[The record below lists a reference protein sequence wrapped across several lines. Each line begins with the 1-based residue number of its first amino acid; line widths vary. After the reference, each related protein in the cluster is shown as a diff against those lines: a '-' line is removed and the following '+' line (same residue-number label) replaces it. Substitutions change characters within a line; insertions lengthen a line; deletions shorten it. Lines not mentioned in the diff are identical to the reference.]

1 MTMQTHLTGSVM
13 ALVLALTG
21 HDPLTSLVA
30 AQNPT
35 SQPST
40 SQPQSPRPEARGS
53 EGLVTLEGCLVHDS
67 DVEAR
72 VPKIR
77 EPFGVSDDYV
87 LTRAKVVKGSAPE
100 SLTSTFDV
108 DDLDPGLL
116 ASHLGQR
123 VQIDGWFDDLDRAV
137 NPAGRGNVLRDLM
150 AIRGSAI
157 RTIAKD
163 CQE

>member
-1 MTMQTHLTGSVM
+1 MQTHLTGYVI
-13 ALVLALTG
+13 ALVLALMS
-21 HDPLTSLVA
+21 HYPLTSLVA

-35 SQPST
+35 SQPPT
-40 SQPQSPRPEARGS
+40 SKPQSPRPEARGS
-53 EGLVTLEGCLVHDS
+53 DGLVTLEGCLVHDS

-87 LTRAKVVKGSAPE
+87 LTRVKVVKGSAPQ

-108 DDLDPGLL
+108 EDLDPGLL
-116 ASHLGQR
+116 ASHVGQR
-123 VQIDGWFDDLDRAV
+123 VQIDGWFDDVDRAA
-137 NPAGRGNVLRDLM
+137 NPAGGGNVLRDLV

-157 RTIAKD
+157 HAIAKD
-163 CQE
+163 CQD